1 MEKKS
6 FWVFV
11 IFLAKIVC
19 CNQNDRGRDHLLLN
33 VLFAFGSKERT
44 NGNDFRCSDKIW
56 TVRKEQDKGAQLNIH
71 MWEIRF

>member
-1 MEKKS
+1 MTEKGIFLSLPLTLSCTGGGGRSRFGAVMEKKS

-33 VLFAFGSKERT
+33 VLFAFGSKEK
-44 NGNDFRCSDKIW
+44 DK
-56 TVRKEQDKGAQLNIH
+56 RQ
-71 MWEIRF
+71 